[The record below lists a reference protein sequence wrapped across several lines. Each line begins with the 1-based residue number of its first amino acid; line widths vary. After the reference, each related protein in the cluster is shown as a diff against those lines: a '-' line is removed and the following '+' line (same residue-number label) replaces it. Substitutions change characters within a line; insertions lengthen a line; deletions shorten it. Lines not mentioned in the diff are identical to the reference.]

1 MKQSFQIGGAFV
13 GLIVGGGFASGQEI
27 LQFFTS
33 FGFKGLLG
41 GMLATIGFILL
52 GIVILQFGY
61 EVKTTSHKEVVY
73 HITNKFFGFF
83 LDLFIT
89 VFLFVITV
97 AMFAGTGSAFYQ
109 MFQINPMFGTFIIA
123 FTVLIT
129 LTFNVEK
136 IVQIIG
142 ALTPYLLGIV
152 LIITIYSVFT
162 IDSSLLE
169 LEELAKENPSAA
181 PNWWTGS
188 FLYVSYNISSS
199 IAMLAVI
206 GGSAKNKKIAR
217 NGGMI
222 GGLLLG
228 SLILL
233 LNIAMLTKM
242 NHIEQAE
249 MPLLKIAIE
258 LHPLIGI
265 IMAIVLLCMIYTTAV
280 GTLYAFV
287 VRIVS
292 PKQMGYFPV
301 VVLSTVIAFFA
312 SSVGFTTL
320 VGKVYSLMGYFGF
333 FIIIIIGARFIKQK
347 VKEILL

>member
-41 GMLATIGFILL
+41 GIVATIGFILL
-52 GIVILQFGY
+52 GIIILQFGY
-61 EVKTTSHKEVVY
+61 ELKTTSHKQVVY
-73 HITNKFFGFF
+73 HITNKFFAFF

-109 MFQINPMFGTFIIA
+109 MFHLNPMIGSFIITI
-123 FTVLIT
+123 TVLIT

-162 IDSSLLE
+162 IDSSLFE
-169 LEELAKENPSAA
+169 LEEMANENPSAA

-199 IAMLAVI
+199 VAMLAVI
-206 GGSAKNKKIAR
+206 GGSAKSKKIAR
-217 NGGMI
+217 NGGII
-222 GGLLLG
+222 GGVLLG
-228 SLILL
+228 ALILL
-233 LNIAMLTKM
+233 LNVAMLTKM
-242 NHIEQAE
+242 NHIDQAE

-258 LHPLIGI
+258 LHPFIGI

-287 VRIVS
+287 ARIVS
-292 PKQMGYFPV
+292 PKQIGYFPV
-301 VVLSTVIAFFA
+301 VLLSSVIAFFA

-320 VGKVYSLMGYFGF
+320 VGKVYSIMGYFGF
-333 FIIIIIGARFIKQK
+333 FIIFILSVQIIKRKMKMA
-347 VKEILL
+347 